1 MIFEFSYVEEVIPFA
16 LQKHIFIIRICL
28 SWSLV
33 SVISLDSVEA
43 MKDKENLEDGIDD
56 ARRPFLPKSMSA
68 RASSSSGGR
77 MMFRGSSNAIAVS
90 SSGGRTMFRGSDATA
105 VICTLIVAMG
115 PLQFGFTNGYSS
127 PTQDG
132 ITSSLSLTVSQFSLF
147 GSISN
152 VGAMVGAIVS
162 GQIAD
167 YIGRKG
173 ALIVAAI
180 PNIAGWLIIAFAKNA
195 AFLYAGRLLT
205 GFGVG
210 VISFTVPV
218 YIAEIAPKH
227 LRGSLGTVNQLS
239 VTVGIMLAY
248 LFGLFVSWRLL
259 AILGV
264 VPCALL
270 IIGLFVIPESPR
282 WLAKIGKETDFE
294 SSLRALRGPDADVSV
309 EESEIK
315 IAVETNYRQRGVKAS
330 DLLQQRYAL
339 PLTIGIGLLL
349 LQQLSGINGI
359 MFYSTYIF
367 KSAGVSSSKVAT
379 LGLGAIQVVMTAF
392 AAWLMD
398 KAGRRLLL
406 LISSGGAAICLFLV
420 GLAFFLKNHVSG
432 GSHETGY
439 SVLALTGVLVY
450 IIAFSLGMGAVPW
463 IIMSEI
469 LPVNV
474 KGVGGSIATLTNWL
488 TSFLVTMTI
497 NLLLEWSSSGT
508 FWIYALVAAFTFV
521 FVALWV
527 PETKGRTL
535 EEIQFSFQR
544 S

>member
-1 MIFEFSYVEEVIPFA
+1 
-16 LQKHIFIIRICL
+16 
-28 SWSLV
+28 
-33 SVISLDSVEA
+33 
-43 MKDKENLEDGIDD
+43 
-56 ARRPFLPKSMSA
+56 
-68 RASSSSGGR
+68 
-77 MMFRGSSNAIAVS
+77 
-90 SSGGRTMFRGSDATA
+90 
-105 VICTLIVAMG
+105 
-115 PLQFGFTNGYSS
+115 
-127 PTQDG
+127 
-132 ITSSLSLTVSQFSLF
+132 
-147 GSISN
+147 
-152 VGAMVGAIVS
+152 MVGAIVS

-406 LISSGGAAICLFLV
+406 LISSGGTAICLFLV